1 MTFNHRLK
9 NSDEEAFLFHFKHQ
23 NIGGAVNDF
32 VAMWQERDLKMETS
46 LENLKLNLIMLMTLL
61 TRLFVKD
68 GFPSE
73 VIYKKTEFIITI
85 IWQVDSVGALQLY
98 ERQVIDEYF
107 KLFVLKHRK
116 TENLIVNHILN
127 HLYINLNR
135 QVTLD
140 EVAHVV
146 GGVSRSHCI
155 KVFKETM
162 ASTIGQ
168 YHTMLKMERADFF
181 LTSTDMTLTEIAL
194 SLGYHDQ
201 SHFAKTFKRLH
212 GVTPPLG
219 YRTKH
224 NL

>member
-1 MTFNHRLK
+1 MSKT
-9 NSDEEAFLFHFKHQ
+9 
-23 NIGGAVNDF
+23 DF
-32 VAMWQERDLKMETS
+32 P
-46 LENLKLNLIMLMTLL
+46 LKLST
-61 TRLFVKD
+61 
-68 GFPSE
+68 
-73 VIYKKTEFIITI
+73 KKTEFIITI

-146 GGVSRSHCI
+146 GVSRSHCI

-168 YHTMLKMERADFF
+168 YHTMLKMERADFFF

-212 GVTPPLG
+212 GVTPLG